1 MELKMK
7 ENTLK
12 QIDYLFRYGNDNDYF
27 MPYQNKTNKETF
39 NIKFSTAK
47 LTQDIFINLANKRLI
62 EHNKKCDSILNFW
75 NNKKENLNYR
85 LDKFLE
91 KNNFN
96 IIENYFSQ
104 NINQNITNHYDLYLF
119 EKNDC
124 YYIALSISING
135 SYHNYTNYEFFQYSS
150 NDSYHL
156 IECLFDD
163 RISLETSN
171 VLSINTMLD
180 FDIVGSD
187 IHIRFIDDMKKLD
200 IEINK
205 LEYFSMYDYIAFK
218 NLNKEQ
224 KQIYKKLS
232 YDLRV
237 DYIESF
243 ENYTYDSFIYEYNEN
258 KLCEYSL
265 ELFEYIYKINNDK
278 DIKLNSLP
286 CLYHDDHLFICGF
299 MVQNNEK

>member
-1 MELKMK
+1 MK

-12 QIDYLFRYGNDNDYF
+12 QIDYLFRSGSENNYF
-27 MPYQNKTNKETF
+27 LPYQDKTKKETF
-39 NIKFSTAK
+39 DIKLSTAK
-47 LTQDIFINLANKRLI
+47 LTQDIFIELANKGLI

-75 NNKKENLNYR
+75 NNKKIDFNYR
-85 LDKFLE
+85 FDKFLE
-91 KNNFN
+91 KNNFK
-96 IIENYFSQ
+96 IIENYYSNNL
-104 NINQNITNHYDLYLF
+104 NIMITDHYDLYLF

-124 YYIALSISING
+124 YYIGLSISVNVNG
-135 SYHNYTNYEFFQYSS
+135 SYHNYTNYIFFQYNS
-150 NDSYHL
+150 NDSYYL
-156 IECLFDD
+156 IENLFDD
-163 RISLETSN
+163 RISLE
-171 VLSINTMLD
+171 INNTLDLDTMLN
-180 FDIVGSD
+180 FDIIDNTID
-187 IHIRFIDDMKKLD
+187 IKFIDNTKKLD
-200 IEINK
+200 IEIDT
-205 LEYFSMYDYIAFK
+205 LDYYSIYDYIAFK
-218 NLNKEQ
+218 FLSKEQ

-243 ENYTYDSFIYEYNEN
+243 ENYDSFIYEDNEN

-286 CLYHDDHLFICGF
+286 CLYHDDKMFICGF